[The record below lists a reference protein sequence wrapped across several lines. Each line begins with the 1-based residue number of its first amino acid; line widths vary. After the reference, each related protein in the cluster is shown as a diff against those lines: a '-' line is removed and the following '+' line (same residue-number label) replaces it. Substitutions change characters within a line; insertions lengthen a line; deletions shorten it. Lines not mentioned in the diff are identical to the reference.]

1 MIAREVFVVVVNKS
15 TTFSKDPH
23 MMRVF
28 LCVLGKNSKQCYN
41 RYKSEKQQS
50 LQRPYNKVGLLQNK
64 LTSIALS
71 VIL

>member
-1 MIAREVFVVVVNKS
+1 
-15 TTFSKDPH
+15 

-28 LCVLGKNSKQCYN
+28 LLVLDQYWIECYN
-41 RYKSEKQQS
+41 TNKSERQRS

-71 VIL
+71 VILETS